1 MAAPLARQLEELL
14 NPRPSFR
21 DPEDDAEEATVAK
34 VIDKFEDETA
44 DDIFPVGDIRKKASA
59 SLLEADKRYSGKAT
73 SRKALQE
80 ELWGDALSEEG
91 SAEEALEE
99 WYSGSEDSDENESLG
114 SKTKEKPSSAGS
126 DQEDDLEDNEETDLS
141 VKAKAPKFS
150 FQNVT
155 DFEKFT
161 EGMNDVGSSERE
173 DDDDDASVEEGSD
186 EEECVSETH
195 DNIKETK
202 DSEDDGGMMTFS
214 KRQETEEVE
223 KGIAVKNQLALWDQ
237 LLEGRIKM
245 QKALVTVNRL
255 PQPDA
260 YPIFRKEGGQ
270 EFDSAVQNCCKAVE
284 TLLKVLVDLQDELL
298 YQYPGTRHLVD
309 GKQSKT
315 ESDDEIPSSSDEEQ
329 VDKAQEKRRSL
340 PKRKLK
346 MEDYPEFIAKRYADF
361 RTYRNNILQ
370 KWHDKTKLASGK
382 MGKGFGA
389 FERSILTQ
397 IDHIMMDKERLL
409 RRTQTKRSVYTVL
422 GKQEQESNPVPESLP
437 ENSEVLP
444 QSDSNRHLKDID
456 EEIFDDDDFYHQ
468 LLREFIERKT
478 TSLDPNDQ
486 VAMGRQWLAIQKLR
500 SKIKKKVDR
509 KASKGRRIRYHV
521 HSKLVSFMAPIDHCT
536 MNDDARTELY
546 RSLFGKITSPDELE
560 QN

>member
-1 MAAPLARQLEELL
+1 MAAPLAQQLEELL

-34 VIDKFEDETA
+34 VIDRFEDETA
-44 DDIFPVGDIRKKASA
+44 DDVLPVGNIRKKASA

-80 ELWGDALSEEG
+80 ELWGDAVSEEG
-91 SAEEALEE
+91 SAEEALDD
-99 WYSGSEDSDENESLG
+99 WYSGSEDSEESGSLG
-114 SKTKEKPSSAGS
+114 TKTKEKLGSAGS
-126 DQEDDLEDNEETDLS
+126 DQEDDLEDDLEDDEETDLS
-141 VKAKAPKFS
+141 AKTKESKFS

-161 EGMNDVGSSERE
+161 EGMDDVGSSEGE
-173 DDDDDASVEEGSD
+173 DEDDASMEEGND
-186 EEECVSETH
+186 EEEYQSENH
-195 DNIKETK
+195 DSVEETK
-202 DSEDDGGMMTFS
+202 DHEDDGGVMTFS
-214 KRQETEEVE
+214 KGQETDEVE
-223 KGIAVKNQLALWDQ
+223 KGKAVKNQLALWDQ

-245 QKALVTVNRL
+245 QKALMTVNRL
-255 PQPDA
+255 PQPDT
-260 YPIFRKEGGQ
+260 YPAFRKEGGQ
-270 EFDSAVQNCCKAVE
+270 EFDNAVE
-284 TLLKVLVDLQDELL
+284 NSWVVVKGLLRIHTCCLREI
-298 YQYPGTRHLVD
+298 
-309 GKQSKT
+309 
-315 ESDDEIPSSSDEEQ
+315 DDEIPSSSDEEK
-329 VDKAQEKRRSL
+329 VDKGQEKRRSL

-346 MEDYPEFIAKRYADF
+346 LEEYPEFIAKRYADF
-361 RTYRNNILQ
+361 RTYRNSVLQ
-370 KWHDKTKLASGK
+370 KWHEKTKLASGK
-382 MGKGFGA
+382 VGKGFGA

-422 GKQEQESNPVPESLP
+422 GKQERESHPVPESLP

-444 QSDSNRHLKDID
+444 ESESNRHLKDID

-468 LLREFIERKT
+468 LLRDFIERKT

-536 MNDDARTELY
+536 MNDDAR
-546 RSLFGKITSPDELE
+546 
-560 QN
+560 